1 MRYIPKDSKD
11 IKVQQAESL
20 LNSIRDYNSS
30 QKVRDII
37 RDLYN
42 GCCAYCDCTFED
54 GAYYQLDHFYPK
66 SRAKYKKFRKCIKNL
81 HYSCQRCNNLK
92 GNKEPHNILSPN
104 YYLTN
109 DLEWQMTNREK
120 INDELIY
127 VGHLLFSINKNA
139 NSIDRGLETIKIFNL
154 NNTDFNARGNRRFLV
169 ECRIKTFA
177 SVYHI
182 MAAIYALLANYSP
195 KNNYAIE
202 TLFKVLIP
210 NTYESSHFSNMIIHN
225 FGNSI
230 IQLLS
235 IYFKLKYK

>member
-1 MRYIPKDSKD
+1 MRYILKDTKN
-11 IKVQQAESL
+11 VRVRQAEVL
-20 LNSIRDYNSS
+20 LEHTQDYNTS
-30 QKVRDII
+30 QKVKDII

-42 GCCAYCDCTFED
+42 GCCAYCDCAFEE

-66 SRAKYKKFRKCIKNL
+66 SKAKYKKYRKCIKNL

-92 GNKEPHNILSPN
+92 GAKDPHNILSPN
-104 YYLTN
+104 YYLSN
-109 DLEWQMTNREK
+109 DLEWQMTSREK

-127 VGHLLFSINKNA
+127 VGHLLFSINKNT
-139 NSIDRGLETIKIFNL
+139 NSIDRGLETIKMFNL
-154 NNTDFNARGNRRFLV
+154 NNTDFNTRGNRSFLV

-182 MAAIYALLANYSP
+182 IAAIYSLLVNYYP
-195 KNNYAIE
+195 KNNDAIE

-210 NTYESSHFSNMIIHN
+210 STYESSHFSNMIIHN
-225 FGNSI
+225 FGTSI

-235 IYFKLKYK
+235 VYCKLKCK